1 MDSVIVWSNENGA
14 VSVCYPT
21 GELPVDQVLEKDCP
35 AEAIIVNANSLPQNQ
50 GIFFEAWELVD
61 NSVRVN
67 LNKAKTIAHNIRRA
81 RRAEEFAPLDKIIA
95 AQIPGNDFAQAEAQR
110 QIIRDKYSLIQQ
122 QIDDA
127 QTPDEIIQAIGGE

>member
-1 MDSVIVWSNENGA
+1 MGQCPFAIQLENFQSIRYWKKTA
-14 VSVCYPT
+14 RQK
-21 GELPVDQVLEKDCP
+21 LLF
-35 AEAIIVNANSLPQNQ
+35 VNANSLPQNQ
-50 GIFFEAWELVD
+50 GIFFEAWELID
-61 NSVRVN
+61 NSVKVN

-95 AQIPGNDFAQAEAQR
+95 AQIPGNDFAQAEVQR